1 MWYLHLFS
9 CPSHFF
15 LSCVLCP
22 HRQIFNSL
30 YTFLKNET
38 PEFTWISVVF
48 PLMPSSRSR
57 IPSRGQWCF
66 NSAFTRLARARA
78 VSHLYSWEIC
88 SSNAN
93 CWTRTNK
100 TNLTSEPFAVRWAIP
115 RFLRKTNKIMLWKG
129 PINSVFL
136 LGVFV
141 YMHYSQARQG
151 SGISFFIKYSE
162 KN

>member
-48 PLMPSSRSR
+48 PLMPSSCSR
-57 IPSRGQWCF
+57 IPSRGQWCI

-93 CWTRTNK
+93 CWTKTNK
-100 TNLTSEPFAVRWAIP
+100 TNLTSEPFAVRWAIIIAH
-115 RFLRKTNKIMLWKG
+115 L
-129 PINSVFL
+129 VFWGKL
-136 LGVFV
+136 TRLC
-141 YMHYSQARQG
+141 YERAL
-151 SGISFFIKYSE
+151 
-162 KN
+162 